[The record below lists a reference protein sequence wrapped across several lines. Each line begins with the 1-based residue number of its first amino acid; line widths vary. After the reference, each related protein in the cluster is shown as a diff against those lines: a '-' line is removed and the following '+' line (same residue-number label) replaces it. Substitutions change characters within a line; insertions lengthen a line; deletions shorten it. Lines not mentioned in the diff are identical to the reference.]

1 MAMNKQ
7 RILIIDDDRQLNAM
21 LESGL
26 SQHGYET
33 ASVTDGMKGLAAAAA
48 NPPDLVICDL
58 DMPVMNGLEVIAG
71 LRRQEDFHDTPVV
84 FLSACG
90 DRQQVRQSMN
100 LGGDDFLSK
109 PAALGEVLAAVAA
122 RLRLRAQKRKKD
134 LHRFQKTAEIFSGI
148 FNDLAELPAAVMET
162 LAIAG
167 RPAAVDRP
175 TAPPALADANANP
188 SSAILAKNNGRKV
201 LLRLS
206 EVKVIQAQSEY
217 SVAYWG
223 KDQHMMLRKPL
234 KQWQTELPA
243 HLFVRVHRNTLINL
257 KYLEALETAPDGQLN
272 VQIRG
277 FKRPILVSQRAKAR
291 LNLQLKKY
299 AATLNDDPV

>member
-167 RPAAVDRP
+167 RPAAV
-175 TAPPALADANANP
+175 AALADANANP

>member
-148 FNDLAELPAAVMET
+148 FNDLAELPA
-162 LAIAG
+162 
-167 RPAAVDRP
+167 
-175 TAPPALADANANP
+175 
-188 SSAILAKNNGRKV
+188 
-201 LLRLS
+201 
-206 EVKVIQAQSEY
+206 
-217 SVAYWG
+217 
-223 KDQHMMLRKPL
+223 
-234 KQWQTELPA
+234 